1 MWRSGKAR
9 RTFSTNGQASP
20 AVRVGIAGILGRMGR
35 VAARAIDAAPGLE
48 LRAGFARGAGSI
60 REELGFDT
68 EAVIFDDI
76 DAFVESGLDVV
87 IDFTVYPVSTEVARG
102 AIASGVNVVVGSTG
116 WTDEDEVSFADAC
129 DTAAKGALIVPNF
142 SIGAVLMMRFA
153 EEAVQHILTARR
165 IAAARELGD
174 AVGSPKIPIHSVR
187 LPGLVA
193 HQAVMFGARGE
204 TLTIRHDTVDRDAYA
219 EGIVLATRRVS
230 ELRGLQIGLD
240 VLLFGV
246 PDPMEGPI

>member
-1 MWRSGKAR
+1 
-9 RTFSTNGQASP
+9 
-20 AVRVGIAGILGRMGR
+20 
-35 VAARAIDAAPGLE
+35 
-48 LRAGFARGAGSI
+48 
-60 REELGFDT
+60 
-68 EAVIFDDI
+68 
-76 DAFVESGLDVV
+76 
-87 IDFTVYPVSTEVARG
+87 
-102 AIASGVNVVVGSTG
+102 
-116 WTDEDEVSFADAC
+116 
-129 DTAAKGALIVPNF
+129 
-142 SIGAVLMMRFA
+142 MMRFA
-153 EEAVQHILTARR
+153 EEAVQHIPSVEIVEMHHDQKRDAPSGTATLTARR